1 MGCMCL
7 EEDGD
12 GSRRGRQTSTEV
24 LLLGIAG
31 GLNGSLDFGAPTV
44 LDFGTAMG
52 LDFGAPMVL
61 DFGAPMVL
69 DLKWGLG
76 SLAGLHSPSPR
87 ETLLSV
93 VYR

>member
-31 GLNGSLDFGAPTV
+31 GLNGS